1 GAHDGPRDQRRSARG
16 DSAPAESS
24 SVKQPVIA
32 GIGEVLW
39 DIYPDAAHFGGAPAN
54 FASHAAMLGA
64 ESWMVSAIGADEHG
78 DKALRALSA
87 QGVNIDR
94 VMRDRDHPTGQV
106 LVTLDAQGVPH
117 YDIALDSAWDHL
129 AWSADL
135 AAFAE

>member
-54 FASHAAMLGA
+54 FASHAARLGA
-64 ESWMVSAIGADEHG
+64 ESLMVSAVGADAHG
-78 DKALRALSA
+78 DKALRALSDR
-87 QGVNIDR
+87 GVNTSR
-94 VMRDRDHPTGQV
+94 VACDQAHPTGQV

-117 YDIALDSAWDHL
+117 YEIAL
-129 AWSADL
+129 
-135 AAFAE
+135 